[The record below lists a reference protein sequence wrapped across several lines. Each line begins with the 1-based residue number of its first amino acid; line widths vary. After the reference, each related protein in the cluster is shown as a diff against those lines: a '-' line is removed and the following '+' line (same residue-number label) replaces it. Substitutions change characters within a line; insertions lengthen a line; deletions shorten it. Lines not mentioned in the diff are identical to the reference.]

1 MGNSMETTIS
11 EREFAIISEI
21 AISNSSSQRTIAK
34 KLDISL
40 GLTNLII
47 KRLAKMGYV
56 KIRQINRRNIQY
68 LLTPKGFS
76 EKARKSY
83 NYTLR
88 TINSLTLM
96 REKIQNLAI
105 AKYKSGIRNF
115 IIMGDNELAD
125 ITEISLKKLSL
136 NDIKYSRELK
146 NGREPDASTLILNTK
161 NQNGKSG
168 NNLVNLIS
176 YLTKSGLNI

>member
-1 MGNSMETTIS
+1 MESGIT
-11 EREFAIISEI
+11 EKEFAIISELSS
-21 AISNSSSQRTIAK
+21 SNSSNQRTVAK
-34 KLDISL
+34 KLGISL

-47 KRLAKMGYV
+47 KRLAKTGYI
-56 KIRQINRRNIQY
+56 KIKQLNRRQIRY
-68 LLTPKGFS
+68 VLTPKGFS

-105 AKYKSGIRNF
+105 LKYKAGIRNF
-115 IIMGDNELAD
+115 TIVGDNELAD

-136 NDIKYSRELK
+136 SDIKYTRELK
-146 NGREPDASTLILNTK
+146 NGREHDASTLILNTK
-161 NQNGKSG
+161 NKNGKSG
-168 NNLVNLIS
+168 TNLVNLIS
-176 YLTKSGLNI
+176 YLTESGLNI

>member
-1 MGNSMETTIS
+1 MESSIT
-11 EREFAIISEI
+11 EKEFAIILELS
-21 AISNSSSQRTIAK
+21 SNNSSNQRTVSK
-34 KLDISL
+34 KLGISL

-47 KRLAKMGYV
+47 KRLAKTGYI
-56 KIRQINRRNIQY
+56 KIKQLNRRQIRY
-68 LLTPKGFS
+68 VLTPKGFS

-105 AKYKSGIRNF
+105 LKYKAGIRNF
-115 IIMGDNELAD
+115 IITGDNELAD

-136 NDIKYSRELK
+136 SDVKYTRELK
-146 NGREPDASTLILNTK
+146 NGREHDASTLILNTK
-161 NQNGKSG
+161 NKNGKNS
-168 NNLVNLIS
+168 VNLIS
-176 YLTKSGLNI
+176 YLTESGLNI